1 MKTKIPTSHLS
12 ACYNLCQ
19 SVQCAC
25 VSKLSKNCCAR
36 QACFLAGL
44 LARFC
49 TDSQLFFAHS
59 VKGSCFQG
67 RSDGD
72 VRTIRIRDWRLW
84 ERRKSSSEIVKMW
97 KDWNGG
103 IKYIW
108 EVWFSESDGNGGFC
122 SRQSCSAA
130 DLMEVGEEED
140 WAVRG
145 ENITQVP
152 LLDFQSLSC
161 LPLSQNQQCALSMM
175 IITIRRGMGTA
186 PSSLTGMEPQMQLH
200 FHWCVP
206 FFSPS
211 DDRTLI
217 QSVVQNKN
225 VNTQVP
231 PLPAYIAYTS
241 FVLFRFHLFS
251 FYWCFT
257 VANEVCGNCLMK
269 GWSDV

>member
-1 MKTKIPTSHLS
+1 MEMEDSSVVKVVLQPTWWRLARRRTGRWGGRTSPRCPCWISKVFPACHCHRTSNVLS
-12 ACYNLCQ
+12 AM
-19 SVQCAC
+19 
-25 VSKLSKNCCAR
+25 
-36 QACFLAGL
+36 
-44 LARFC
+44 
-49 TDSQLFFAHS
+49 
-59 VKGSCFQG
+59 
-67 RSDGD
+67 
-72 VRTIRIRDWRLW
+72 I
-84 ERRKSSSEIVKMW
+84 
-97 KDWNGG
+97 
-103 IKYIW
+103 
-108 EVWFSESDGNGGFC
+108 
-122 SRQSCSAA
+122 
-130 DLMEVGEEED
+130 
-140 WAVRG
+140 
-145 ENITQVP
+145 
-152 LLDFQSLSC
+152 
-161 LPLSQNQQCALSMM
+161 

-200 FHWCVP
+200 SHWCVP

-217 QSVVQNKN
+217 QSVDQNKN